1 MSAPEVIVVSG
12 FGLNCERETARA
24 FELAGASATILHLPD
39 LVASP
44 ERARDARILAV
55 PGGFSFGD
63 HLGAGNALAAS
74 LRDRLGDLM
83 RAHLGRGG
91 LMIGICNGA
100 QVLVRLG
107 LMGEGIALAPNR
119 RDDGAGDYEC
129 RWVRVVPGE
138 ARGPWLDGIGAL
150 DLPVAHGEG
159 RFTGPGLGAPAL
171 LYAGPDGT
179 PANGAY
185 PANPNGAGGDC
196 AALTAHGGRVLAI
209 MPHPERFV
217 AAHQHP
223 EWTARRERARRAGTA
238 LPDEGDGLAIFRN
251 AVERA

>member
-24 FELAGASATILHLPD
+24 FALVGASATIIHLPD
-39 LVASP
+39 LVAAP
-44 ERARDARILAV
+44 GRARDASILAV

-74 LRDRLGDLM
+74 LRDRLGELM
-83 RAHLGRGG
+83 GAHLERGG

-107 LMGEGIALAPNR
+107 MMGEGIALAPNR
-119 RDDGAGDYEC
+119 RRNGAGDYEC
-129 RWVRVVPGE
+129 RWVRVVPGD
-138 ARGPWLDGIGAL
+138 AAGPWLEGIGPL

-171 LYAGPDGT
+171 RYAGPDGA
-179 PANGAY
+179 PAGGAY

-217 AAHQHP
+217 VARQHP
-223 EWTARRERARRAGTA
+223 EWTRRREVARRAGRA
-238 LPDEGDGLAIFRN
+238 LPGEGDGLAVFRN
-251 AVERA
+251 AIARA